1 MLAKVKIMGIVNVNG
16 DSFFSGSRVS
26 GCREFAERTARLFEE
41 GADAVDI
48 GACSSRPG
56 SVYEGEDVEWSRLE
70 GVLQTLRRE
79 FPGKLFSIDTFS
91 SRIVR
96 RAFDIIGPFMVNDIT
111 AAQSD
116 PDLLRTAVSL
126 GLPYIAMHNLNP
138 PALGDLTPVRPLIGP
153 RETEGV
159 VENVLRFFESFSR
172 EAEAAGLSDWILDPG
187 FGFGKSVEENL
198 QLMDGLPQLQR
209 FGREILIGISRKR
222 MTWQKQG
229 LSAQEALPETLRLE
243 KVAIGKGAAWV
254 RCHDV
259 RELAE
264 SLQAPE

>member
-1 MLAKVKIMGIVNVNG
+1 MSAKVKIMGIVNVNG
-16 DSFFSGSRVS
+16 DSFFSGSRVA
-26 GCREFAERTARLFEE
+26 GLAEAAERTALLFEQ

-91 SRIVR
+91 SRIVQ
-96 RAFDIIGPFMVNDIT
+96 RAFDEIGPFMVNDIT

-116 PDLLRTAVSL
+116 PALLRTVVRL

-138 PALGDLTPVRPLIGP
+138 PALGGTPVRPLIEP
-153 RETEGV
+153 REGEGV
-159 VENVLRFFESFSR
+159 MENVLRFFESFSL
-172 EAEAAGLSDWILDPG
+172 EAEAAGLAEWILDPG

-198 QLMDGLPQLQR
+198 ALMDGLERLQR
-209 FGREILIGISRKR
+209 FGREILIGVSRKR
-222 MTWQKQG
+222 MTWQRQG

-259 RELAE
+259 RELVE
-264 SLQAPE
+264 SLEFRV

>member
-1 MLAKVKIMGIVNVNG
+1 MSAKIKIMGIVNVNG

-26 GCREFAERTARLFEE
+26 GYSEAVERTAILFSQ

-56 SVYEGEDVEWSRLE
+56 STYEGEDVEWSRLK
-70 GVLQTLRRE
+70 GVLQVLRRE

-91 SRIVR
+91 SRIVQ
-96 RAFDIIGPFMVNDIT
+96 RAYDAIGPFMVNDIT
-111 AAQSD
+111 AGQSD
-116 PDLLRTAVSL
+116 PDLLRAVARL

-138 PALGDLTPVRPLIGP
+138 PALGLEPVRPLIEA
-153 RETEGV
+153 REGEGV
-159 VENVLRFFESFSR
+159 VENVLRFFESFCR
-172 EAEAAGLSDWILDPG
+172 EAEAAGLAEWILDPG

-198 QLMDGLPQLQR
+198 ELMDALERLQL

-229 LSAQEALPETLRLE
+229 LTPADALPETLRLE
-243 KVAIGKGAAWV
+243 RVAIGKGAAWV

-259 RELAE
+259 IELVE
-264 SLQAPE
+264 SLEFRV

>member
-26 GCREFAERTARLFEE
+26 DCREFSERTVRLFSE
-41 GADAVDI
+41 GALAVDI

-70 GVLQTLRRE
+70 RVLQTVRRE
-79 FPGKLFSIDTFS
+79 FPGKIFSIDTFS
-91 SRIVR
+91 SNIVQ
-96 RAFDIIGPFMVNDIT
+96 RAFDAIGPFMVNDIT
-111 AAQSD
+111 AGQSD
-116 PDLLRTAVSL
+116 PCLLHTVARL
-126 GLPYIAMHNLNP
+126 RLPYIAMHNLNP
-138 PALGDLTPVRPLIGP
+138 PALSGTTPVRPLIEP
-153 RETEGV
+153 RSGEGV

-172 EAEAAGLSDWILDPG
+172 EAQANGLSDWILDPG
-187 FGFGKSVEENL
+187 FGFGKNVEENL
-198 QLMDGLPQLQR
+198 ALMEGLEQLHR

-259 RELAE
+259 RELVE
-264 SLQAPE
+264 SL